1 MRNNRTRQ
9 ILADGGIALGII
21 QNGLPTI
28 EVPRMLAAAG
38 FDWLFIDT
46 EHGPFNTETTHQVIR
61 ACLASP
67 ITPIVRVP
75 DFQYDLAARALDSG
89 AEGIIF
95 PRTESP
101 EQIAEAVSWVKYPP
115 RGVRGFGLGAV
126 SNNYVDASMEEFIRH
141 GNEQNIVIAQIES
154 VAGLDAIEE
163 IASVDGLDCLLLGPS
178 DMSVS
183 LGIPGRFEHP
193 KFRAAFDRIVQ
204 VCNDKGL
211 WPATH
216 HGDPQLVIES
226 IQRGMRMATCNT
238 DLALLWGAVKGL
250 SATLRGGL
258 Q

>member
-1 MRNNRTRQ
+1 MRTNRTRQ
-9 ILADGGIALGII
+9 ILNDGGIALGII

-46 EHGPFNTETTHQVIR
+46 EHGPFDAETTHQVIR

-67 ITPIVRVP
+67 LTPIVRVP

-95 PRTESP
+95 PRTESA
-101 EQIAEAVSWVKYPP
+101 EQLAKAVSWVKYPP
-115 RGVRGFGLGAV
+115 LGVRGFGLGAV

-141 GNEQNIVIAQIES
+141 GNEENIVIAQIES
-154 VAGLDAIEE
+154 VAGLAAIEE
-163 IASVDGLDCLLLGPS
+163 IAAVDGLDCLLLGPS

-183 LGIPGRFEHP
+183 LGIPGQFEHP
-193 KFRAAFDRIVQ
+193 KFRDAFDRIVQ
-204 VCNDKGL
+204 VCNDNGL

-216 HGDPQLVIES
+216 YGDPQLVIQA
-226 IQRGMRMATCNT
+226 IQRGMRMGTCST
-238 DLALLWGAVKGL
+238 DLALLWGALKGL
-250 SATLRGGL
+250 GNTLRNGL